1 MIEALP
7 TSTVAPGILAGL
19 VGLAVGI
26 LLGACGR
33 LGNFCTL
40 GALET
45 AMIGNDY
52 RRIHI
57 WCLALGVAIL
67 TTHLAD
73 VAGLIAMDQTLY
85 SSFVWNPAA
94 SIAGGLLFGYGMA
107 LAGNCGFGALI
118 RAGNGDI
125 RSILIVLVLGIAT
138 FVTLAGPLAPLR
150 ELIFPQEEH
159 IGRSGIG
166 ETFSKLTNLDPIW
179 IASFL
184 GLVLISSGLSHPQV
198 RNSALTVI
206 CAIGVGLSV
215 TLALIGTS
223 QISEL
228 TLGGINV
235 EGPSYSA
242 PVGRAILY
250 LMTSTGMPPSFSVG
264 LIFGTFLGAVTGS
277 LWRRSFRWEACDDPR
292 ELGRQLG
299 GAVMMGIGGV
309 IAMGCTIGQG
319 LTATAVLAWSGPV
332 TLLAISVGA
341 WVGLQRLL
349 LADDV

>member
-1 MIEALP
+1 MIDGLTA
-7 TSTVAPGILAGL
+7 STVAPGILAGL
-19 VGLAVGI
+19 VGLGVGI
-26 LLGACGR
+26 LLGVCAR

-45 AMIGNDY
+45 AMIGRDY

-57 WCLALGVAIL
+57 WCVALGVAIL
-67 TTHLAD
+67 STHMAD
-73 VAGLIAMDQTLY
+73 AAGLIAMEQTLY
-85 SSFVWNPAA
+85 NSFVWNPVA

-118 RAGNGDI
+118 RAGDGDI
-125 RSILIVLVLGIAT
+125 RSILIVVVLGIAT
-138 FVTLAGPLAPLR
+138 FATLAGPLGPLR
-150 ELIFPQEEH
+150 TLIFPQKEQV
-159 IGRSGIG
+159 GRSGIG
-166 ETFSKLTNLDPIW
+166 EAFSDLTGLDPLV
-179 IASFL
+179 IAAFL
-184 GLVLISSGLSHPQV
+184 GIALIIIGLSHPRV
-198 RNSALTVI
+198 RGSALTII
-206 CAIGVGLSV
+206 CAAGVGLSV
-215 TLALIGTS
+215 SLALIGTTE
-223 QISEL
+223 IARH
-228 TLGGINV
+228 TLGAINV

-242 PVGRAILY
+242 PVGRTILY
-250 LMTSTGMPPSFSVG
+250 MMTSTGMPPSFSVG

-299 GAVMMGIGGV
+299 GAVMMGVGGV

-332 TLLAISVGA
+332 TLLAISAGA

-349 LADDV
+349 LAEDI